1 MNRRLGVNYEEHKN
15 ALLSS
20 YSAPISA
27 KSALHLFDSMDCVEA
42 LNYAR
47 TLYEMMK
54 KRVAEAGVVV

>member
-1 MNRRLGVNYEEHKN
+1 MNYEEHKN

-20 YSAPISA
+20 YSAPTLA

-47 TLYEMMK
+47 TIYEMMK
-54 KRVAEAGVVV
+54 KRAAEAEVVA